1 MNAPLL
7 LLKGITV
14 RFGGLVAA
22 NNVHLSVSESQIS
35 AVIGPN
41 GAGKTTVF
49 NCVTGVYAP
58 TSGHIAVN
66 GNNILDPFS
75 FAVGLKAL
83 LVGGVAA
90 LFLSVAVNVQTLW
103 DAAVIQLF
111 VYNQPFPWSQM
122 VPAILRGVSALP
134 SSRTFAPLLL
144 GFVLGSSAFLTLWFR
159 ARHSPC
165 TSVLKGIARTFQNI
179 RLFRDMTT
187 LENILVG
194 MHSHT
199 RTNPV
204 AVLFALPSYTK
215 KEKERI
221 ATARELLDFMGL
233 AQFENALAS
242 TLPYGYQR
250 RLEIAR
256 ALATKPSL
264 LLLDEP
270 AAGMNPSEMDELA
283 SLISRIRARG
293 VTVLLIEH
301 HMKLV
306 MGISDHVTVLEYG
319 EKIAEGT
326 PAEVKCNPR
335 VIAAYLG
342 DSTHE

>member
-1 MNAPLL
+1 VSTPLL
-7 LLKGITV
+7 ALKGITV

-22 NNVHLSVSESQIS
+22 NDVHLSVEGNQIS

-58 TSGHIAVN
+58 TSGHIAIN
-66 GNNILDPFS
+66 GVNILAPFS
-75 FAVGLKAL
+75 LGVGLKAL
-83 LVGGVAA
+83 FMGVGAA
-90 LFLSVAVNVQTLW
+90 LFLTVAVNVQTLW
-103 DAAVIQLF
+103 DAAIIQLF
-111 VYNQPFPWSQM
+111 VYNQPFPWGEM
-122 VPAILRGVSALP
+122 VPAIGRTVTELP
-134 SSRTFAPLLL
+134 FSGLGLPLLL
-144 GFVLGSSAFLTLWFR
+144 GLLLGSSAFLTLWYR

-165 TSVLKGIARTFQNI
+165 TSVLRGIARTFQNI

-199 RTNPV
+199 STNPI
-204 AVLFALPSYTK
+204 AVLFTLPSYSK
-215 KEKERI
+215 KENERI
-221 ATARELLDFMGL
+221 AAARELLDFMGL
-233 AQFENALAS
+233 SNFEDATAS
-242 TLPYGYQR
+242 SLPYGHQR

-270 AAGMNPSEMDELA
+270 AAGMNPTEMDDLA
-283 SLISRIRARG
+283 SLISRIRSRG

-326 PAEVKCNPR
+326 PAEVKGNPR

-342 DSTHE
+342 DSAHE